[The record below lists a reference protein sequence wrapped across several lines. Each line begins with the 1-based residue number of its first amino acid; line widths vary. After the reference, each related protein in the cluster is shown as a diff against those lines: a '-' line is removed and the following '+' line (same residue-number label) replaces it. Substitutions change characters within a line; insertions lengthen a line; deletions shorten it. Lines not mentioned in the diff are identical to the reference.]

1 MTGALTSATSYA
13 RRSPVPPPVT
23 AREFKDV
30 LAHLP
35 SGVTVL
41 TTSGPDGTG
50 IAGMTASAVCSL
62 SLDPPLIMACAANSS
77 RTLTR
82 IRSTGVLAVN
92 VLRADQ
98 AHLARRFADPKLDQD
113 ARFAGSAHR
122 LVDGLPVLDD
132 ALAWLTC
139 TVQAAYPG
147 GDHTILTAEVRRLG
161 LGGGHPLLWHNRTFR
176 ILA

>member
-1 MTGALTSATSYA
+1 MTGALTTTALPH
-13 RRSPVPPPVT
+13 PVPAAPPVT
-23 AREFKDV
+23 EREFKDV

-50 IAGMTASAVCSL
+50 AAGMTASAVCSL
-62 SLDPPLIMACAANSS
+62 SLDPPMLLACAANHS
-77 RTLTR
+77 RTLAR
-82 IRSTGVLAVN
+82 IRTTGVMAVN
-92 VLRADQ
+92 VLREDQ
-98 AHLARRFADPKLDQD
+98 AHLARRFADPQLDQGN
-113 ARFAGSAHR
+113 RFAATAHG
-122 LVDGLPVLDD
+122 LEDGLPVLND

-139 TVQAAYPG
+139 TVKAAYPG

>member
-1 MTGALTSATSYA
+1 MTGALSTAALPPQTTA
-13 RRSPVPPPVT
+13 SPVT
-23 AREFKDV
+23 ERGFKDV

-41 TTSGPDGTG
+41 TTSGPDGAG
-50 IAGMTASAVCSL
+50 AAGMTASAVCSL
-62 SLDPPLIMACAANSS
+62 SLDPPMILACAANHS
-77 RTLTR
+77 RTLAR
-82 IRSTGVLAVN
+82 IRTTGVLAVN
-92 VLRADQ
+92 VLREDQ
-98 AHLARRFADPKLDQD
+98 VPLARRFADPHLDQD
-113 ARFAGSAHR
+113 ARFAATAHR
-122 LVDGLPVLDD
+122 LEDGLPVLHD

-139 TVQAAYPG
+139 TVQAAHPG

>member
-1 MTGALTSATSYA
+1 MTGALTSATTYA
-13 RRSPVPPPVT
+13 PPGATRTSVT

-50 IAGMTASAVCSL
+50 MAGMTASAVCSL
-62 SLDPPLIMACAANSS
+62 SLDPPMILACAANSS

-82 IRSTGVLAVN
+82 IRTTGMLAVN
-92 VLRADQ
+92 LLREDQ
-98 AHLARRFADPKLDQD
+98 AHLARRFADPQLDQD
-113 ARFAGSAHR
+113 ARFAATAHH

-132 ALAWLTC
+132 ALAWLAC
-139 TVQAAYPG
+139 TVEATYPG
-147 GDHTILTAEVRRLG
+147 GDHTILTAEVRGLG
-161 LGGGHPLLWHNRTFR
+161 LGGGPPLLWHNRTFR
-176 ILA
+176 TLV